1 METTVDERE
10 TVMRDN
16 ISTFANRSDAGRAL
30 GVVVAEHLRA
40 TGLQDRPLV
49 LALPRGG
56 VPVGYEVARMIAA
69 DLDVIVARKIGVPG
83 QPELAIGAVAEDG
96 PAIFN
101 TTLVHRVGLGQR
113 DLAEMAQRE
122 RAEVARRLGRYRG
135 DRPPPEVSN
144 RTVIVVDDGLATG
157 ATARAAL
164 AAVRPRDPTY
174 LVFAAPV
181 CAGDS
186 AAGLRT
192 LADAVLCVRV
202 PDELYAV
209 GLWYDD
215 FTQVP
220 DEEVERLLAP
230 ARAADARR

>member
-1 METTVDERE
+1 MEAAVDERE

-16 ISTFANRSDAGRAL
+16 ISTFANRSEAGRTL
-30 GVVVAEHLRA
+30 GTVVAEHLQA
-40 TGLQDRPLV
+40 TGRQDRPLV

-69 DLDVIVARKIGVPG
+69 DLDVMVARKIGAPG

-101 TTLVHRVGLGQR
+101 TTLVHRVGLDQR
-113 DLAEMAQRE
+113 DLEAMAKRE
-122 RAEVARRLGRYRG
+122 RSEVARGLRRYRG

-164 AAVRPRDPTY
+164 AAVRPRDPAY
-174 LVFAAPV
+174 LVFAAPI

-186 AAGLRT
+186 ASGLRT
-192 LADAVLCVRV
+192 LADAVLCVRI

-220 DEEVERLLAP
+220 DEEVERLLAA